1 MEIKLLE
8 RKKDGVRKEVIR
20 QKMMAPVSGDVICRL
35 VNLGDRGIIRTNNE
49 SVLFTKWVG
58 RLKSP

>member
-20 QKMMAPVSGDVICRL
+20 QKMEDGTGIWGCDL
-35 VNLGDRGIIRTNNE
+35 QTGQLRG
-49 SVLFTKWVG
+49 
-58 RLKSP
+58 